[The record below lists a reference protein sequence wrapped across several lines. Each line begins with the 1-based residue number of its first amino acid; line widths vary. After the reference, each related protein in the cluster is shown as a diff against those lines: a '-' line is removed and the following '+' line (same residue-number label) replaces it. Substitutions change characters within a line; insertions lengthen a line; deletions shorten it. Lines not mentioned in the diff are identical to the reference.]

1 MMTHQ
6 VRGAF
11 GISYYR
17 DNFGANGGTLE
28 RNHPLFQ
35 QILLQSPT
43 QFTPFRSLSDG
54 LPGFSPIPPTPTI
67 APPPGFAVFFF
78 PEGDKPNK
86 SVMFNVGVQRQ
97 LPWSTMVDV
106 TYVGTRGSNLFRS
119 RNINV
124 PLPGPGAPDPRR
136 PYFAVAPNTP
146 SINQRSGDGESV
158 RRAAAEAG

>member
-1 MMTHQ
+1 MCT
-6 VRGAF
+6 RRTPAGRRFAGRT

-43 QFTPFRSLSDG
+43 TFTPFRSLSDG
-54 LPGFSPIPPTPTI
+54 LPGFTPVPLAPTI

-86 SVMFNVGVQRQ
+86 VQMFNVGVQRQ
-97 LPWSTMVDV
+97 LPWSTVVDV
-106 TYVGTRGSNLFRS
+106 TYVGTRGSNIFRS

-124 PLPGPGAPDPRR
+124 PLPGAGALDPRR
-136 PYFAVAPNTP
+136 PVL
-146 SINQRSGDGESV
+146 Q
-158 RRAAAEAG
+158 RRAEHAVHQPAVR